1 MDAAD
6 AGLVHVVELG
16 VGGLLVDDHDAAG
29 ALRAELSDAV
39 EQRAVVRAIDTGL
52 IENDAVQVQGAL
64 QLQQVL
70 DRSSRW
76 GVDAV
81 RRERVTG
88 GIGKDMGVAVAG
100 PARDI
105 EVDWRLSRDRRP
117 GTPAGQGRRGPSR
130 ARTRENKHLSPRQ
143 HSNPPSVLWR
153 IMCPPSSVRS
163 PRQRRYPADR
173 PRRSPVSRPIRASRL
188 QGPGPANTR

>member
-29 ALRAELSDAV
+29 ALRAELADAV
-39 EQRAVVRAIDTGL
+39 ERRAVVRAIDTGL
-52 IENDAVQVQGAL
+52 IEDDAVEVQGTL

-81 RRERVTG
+81 RREGITG
-88 GIGKDMGVAVAG
+88 RIRKDVGVAVAG

-105 EVDWRLSRDRRP
+105 EGDWRLSRDRRP
-117 GTPAGQGRRGPSR
+117 GVRAGQDRRGPSR
-130 ARTRENKHLSPRQ
+130 ASTRESKHLSARL
-143 HSNPPSVLWR
+143 HSNPPSVLV
-153 IMCPPSSVRS
+153 CPPSSV
-163 PRQRRYPADR
+163 
-173 PRRSPVSRPIRASRL
+173 
-188 QGPGPANTR
+188 